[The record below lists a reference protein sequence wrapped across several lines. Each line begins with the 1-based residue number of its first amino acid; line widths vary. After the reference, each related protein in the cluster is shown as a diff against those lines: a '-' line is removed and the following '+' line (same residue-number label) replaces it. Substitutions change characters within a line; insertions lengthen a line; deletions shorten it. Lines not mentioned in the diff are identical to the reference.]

1 MYKILYKSIVS
12 SCASAYRIPRIK
24 RPGRL
29 KNRLI
34 DWLMVFYAQAAIFQL
49 FSGDEHEMDDKMNMN
64 DDEMK
69 MGWDKRPIRSTTLDC
84 HWKKGGW
91 VGSGNLAFCSGTK
104 PTLFRN
110 LQKGS
115 LTCEERGIFPHT
127 VHHYGLRSGF
137 PYYGLTTPACRMP
150 GVPHSTTWGTHPSC
164 SVGRAPWPLARVL
177 SAI

>member
-1 MYKILYKSIVS
+1 MYAVS
-12 SCASAYRIPRIK
+12 
-24 RPGRL
+24 G
-29 KNRLI
+29 NWWLI
-34 DWLMVFYAQAAIFQL
+34 DWWCFTPKQQY
-49 FSGDEHEMDDKMNMN
+49 FSYFRAMNMKWMIKWTWN

-69 MGWDKRPIRSTTLDC
+69 MGWDTRPIGSTTLDC
-84 HWKKGGW
+84 HWKKWGW

-104 PTLFRN
+104 PSLFRN

-137 PYYGLTTPACRMP
+137 PYYGLTTPACMMP
-150 GVPHSTTWGTHPSC
+150 GVPHSTTWGTQPSC

-177 SAI
+177 SAL